1 MHSLFFFSI
10 SALIAEFRL
19 CSGGAFG
26 FMATS
31 ACQSAAGICRSKR
44 RMKHPIL
51 CLFVRPSP
59 AQVTKKKF
67 LLVKDLVIDF

>member
-1 MHSLFFFSI
+1 MRSLFLFFSI
-10 SALIAEFRL
+10 SALIAEIRL

-31 ACQSAAGICRSKR
+31 SCHSAAGIRHSKR
-44 RMKHPIL
+44 HMKHPIL

-59 AQVTKKKF
+59 ARVTKKF
-67 LLVKDLVIDF
+67 LLMKDLVIDF